1 MTTGETTPIP
11 TFPLR
16 GKEISFLQEEKL
28 SLPLR
33 GRARVG
39 VVRLLR
45 DYSFC
50 YRYLCKTACRKTEG

>member
-16 GKEISFLQEEKL
+16 GKEISFLLEEEH

-45 DYSFC
+45 DHSFF
-50 YRYLCKTACRKTEG
+50 YWF

>member
-16 GKEISFLQEEKL
+16 GKEISLLGEEKH
-28 SLPLR
+28 SLLLR
-33 GRARVG
+33 GRVRMG

-45 DYSFC
+45 DHSFC
-50 YRYLCKTACRKTEG
+50 YRF